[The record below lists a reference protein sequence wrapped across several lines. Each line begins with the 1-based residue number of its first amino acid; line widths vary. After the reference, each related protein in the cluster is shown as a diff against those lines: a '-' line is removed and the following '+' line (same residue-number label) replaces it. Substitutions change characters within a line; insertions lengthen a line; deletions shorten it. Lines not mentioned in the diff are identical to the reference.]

1 MNLRQRRV
9 AASPVSPEP
18 QEMARNAAEPL
29 STKRDPWAQRNSAST
44 EAFGAAVVNF
54 VIVTPMVLW
63 GVVLLAGTATYA
75 GPEAAK
81 NAHLPLAW
89 YDAFF
94 VRFGPLFFMLP
105 LALRAFSDKQNVA
118 AETSLPTPARAFVVY
133 TIVGLVRLAVYLL
146 GLALGSRA
154 MSDHLFLG
162 ATVVASAQG
171 EAIACAATALRLMAT
186 ARAGGG
192 GVSRARLSLAM
203 LAATAGMLLA
213 TAMLALQCGDAYA
226 TAAYFHPPRETVVAW
241 ATGFALCQSI
251 ALVGSVVPA
260 SRSLGAA
267 AIALA

>member
-1 MNLRQRRV
+1 MSLRQRHV
-9 AASPVSPEP
+9 ATSPVSPEP
-18 QEMARNAAEPL
+18 QQMARNFAQSL

-63 GVVLLAGTATYA
+63 GVVLLAGTATYT
-75 GPEAAK
+75 GPGAAQ

-89 YDAFF
+89 YDALF

-105 LALRAFSDKQNVA
+105 LALRAFSDVA
-118 AETSLPTPARAFVVY
+118 DETPLPTPARAFVVY
-133 TIVGLVRLAVYLL
+133 TIVGIVRLAVYLL

-171 EAIACAATALRLMAT
+171 EAVACAATALRLMAT
-186 ARAGGG
+186 AKAGGG

-203 LAATAGMLLA
+203 LAATAGVLVA
-213 TAMLALQCGDAYA
+213 TALLVLQCGDAYA

-241 ATGFALCQSI
+241 ATGFALCQSV
-251 ALVGSVVPA
+251 ALVGAVVPA
-260 SRSLGAA
+260 ARSLGAA
-267 AIALA
+267 IVALA

>member
-1 MNLRQRRV
+1 
-9 AASPVSPEP
+9 
-18 QEMARNAAEPL
+18 MARNAAEPL

-118 AETSLPTPARAFVVY
+118 AETSLPTPARAFVGKDV
-133 TIVGLVRLAVYLL
+133 
-146 GLALGSRA
+146 S
-154 MSDHLFLG
+154 
-162 ATVVASAQG
+162 
-171 EAIACAATALRLMAT
+171 AATF
-186 ARAGGG
+186 
-192 GVSRARLSLAM
+192 
-203 LAATAGMLLA
+203 
-213 TAMLALQCGDAYA
+213 C
-226 TAAYFHPPRETVVAW
+226 
-241 ATGFALCQSI
+241 
-251 ALVGSVVPA
+251 
-260 SRSLGAA
+260 
-267 AIALA
+267 

>member
-1 MNLRQRRV
+1 MSLRQRRV

-29 STKRDPWAQRNSAST
+29 STRDPWAQRNSAST

-75 GPEAAK
+75 GPGAAQ

-89 YDAFF
+89 YDALF

-105 LALRAFSDKQNVA
+105 LALRAFSDVA
-118 AETSLPTPARAFVVY
+118 DETSLPTPARAFVVY
-133 TIVGLVRLAVYLL
+133 AIVGLVRLAVYLL

-171 EAIACAATALRLMAT
+171 EAVACAATALRLTAT

-203 LAATAGMLLA
+203 LAATAGMLVA
-213 TAMLALQCGDAYA
+213 TALLVLQCGDAYA

-241 ATGFALCQSI
+241 ATGFALCQSV
-251 ALVGSVVPA
+251 ALVGAVVPA
-260 SRSLGAA
+260 ARSLGAA
-267 AIALA
+267 VVALA

>member
-1 MNLRQRRV
+1 
-9 AASPVSPEP
+9 
-18 QEMARNAAEPL
+18 
-29 STKRDPWAQRNSAST
+29 
-44 EAFGAAVVNF
+44 
-54 VIVTPMVLW
+54 
-63 GVVLLAGTATYA
+63 
-75 GPEAAK
+75 
-81 NAHLPLAW
+81 
-89 YDAFF
+89 
-94 VRFGPLFFMLP
+94 
-105 LALRAFSDKQNVA
+105 
-118 AETSLPTPARAFVVY
+118 
-133 TIVGLVRLAVYLL
+133 
-146 GLALGSRA
+146 

-186 ARAGGG
+186 AGGG

-267 AIALA
+267 AVALA